1 MKSSRLSRLVFA
13 LLVSGVAVGL
23 QTALAAELTADTN
36 TIESLTPEQATTL
49 VTGFPGVTL
58 EVEIAGF
65 GKVTAARCLPL
76 NGLPVVAAET
86 AEALARYRKGPLFLD
101 GLTTLS
107 DEAARALAQ
116 HKGGLLSLNGLATL
130 PDDAAQALTQHKGYL
145 FLNGLTTLSDQAA
158 KALAPHKGGLLS
170 LNGLATLPDDAAQ
183 ALTQHKGYL
192 FLNGLTTLSDQAA
205 KALAPHRGN
214 ELFLNRLTTL
224 NSVALVTKLTQG
236 NDALLWISRLTAVSP
251 EVAKVLAAVDKWDG
265 RLPSLTTLDSPD
277 SVEIAKALATRKQ
290 RLSLPNL
297 EKISPKTL
305 SALLEKRDVEIPLVE
320 TLELLP
326 EPDGSLT
333 EDFIIPEWLEA
344 RERQQR
350 AAQATE

>member
-116 HKGGLLSLNGLATL
+116 
-130 PDDAAQALTQHKGYL
+130 
-145 FLNGLTTLSDQAA
+145 
-158 KALAPHKGGLLS
+158 HKGGLLS